1 MYNVIMDKLFIP
13 IAKPRAKHL
22 HEVLVSRVGG
32 RMKSPR
38 DYNRQQ
44 EKLAARQAPINDNR

>member
-1 MYNVIMDKLFIP
+1 MDKLIIP
-13 IAKPRAKHL
+13 VAKPRARRL
-22 HEVLVSRVGG
+22 HEVLAGRAGG

-44 EKLAARQAPINDNR
+44 EKLATRQAPIHDNR